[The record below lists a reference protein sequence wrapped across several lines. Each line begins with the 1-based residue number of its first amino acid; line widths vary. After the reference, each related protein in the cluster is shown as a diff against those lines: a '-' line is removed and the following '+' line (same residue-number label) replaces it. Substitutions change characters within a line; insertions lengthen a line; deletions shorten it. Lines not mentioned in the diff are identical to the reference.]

1 MESYGIHEILTIKSY
16 QIQFYEDL
24 IDVSHIQNVMVQR
37 RLLLRG
43 ETGKALQGPS
53 GPCGVGGF
61 INPVLALFTY
71 SNNKFY
77 LFPTQIVSIDNSIKS
92 CVFKAWKKW
101 WSPPHPVPV
110 RTVEG
115 AKSCVFTWPSWP
127 SAIIRCS
134 STSMDS
140 KVARSDFLGGTPG
153 SIKTLGKS
161 LGNAKENEWNHGINW
176 AGRW

>member
-1 MESYGIHEILTIKSY
+1 MLWFRGVYYWGVKQERLYKVHL
-16 QIQFYEDL
+16 DL
-24 IDVSHIQNVMVQR
+24 V
-37 RLLLRG
+37 G
-43 ETGKALQGPS
+43 
-53 GPCGVGGF
+53 GVGLLIRCWHYLPIAT
-61 INPVLALFTY
+61 IN
-71 SNNKFY
+71 SY

-92 CVFKAWKKW
+92 CVFKVWKKW

-134 STSMDS
+134 STSMDP

-161 LGNAKENEWNHGINW
+161 LGNAKKTNENMVST
-176 AGRW
+176 GREDGKWM